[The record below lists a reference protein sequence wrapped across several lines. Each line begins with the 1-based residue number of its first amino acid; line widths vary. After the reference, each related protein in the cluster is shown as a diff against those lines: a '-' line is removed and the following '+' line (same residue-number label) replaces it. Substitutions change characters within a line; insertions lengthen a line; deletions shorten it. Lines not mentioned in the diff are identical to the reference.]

1 MAETHPDRLAEYASS
16 RGGQIAHNVGSSQ
29 KIFKEGLGKV
39 KDFKAKIHVE
49 ADATSKFC
57 KARPVPYSMK
67 VKIEE
72 ELDRLLSLG
81 ILKPVQFSEWA
92 MPIVPVLKSDR
103 SVRICG
109 DFKVTV
115 NPVAKLDCYPIP
127 RIEDL
132 LATLGGGK
140 SFTKLDMSQAY
151 QQVEL
156 EESSK
161 KFTVINTHKGLFE
174 YTRLPF
180 GISSAPAIFERV
192 MEGLLQNIPGVVVY
206 IDDVLITG
214 KTDEDHLQ
222 SLETVLKR
230 MEDAGMLLKKDKC
243 CFMTKSV
250 SYLGYII
257 DAEGLHPTKE
267 KLQAIRDTPS
277 PKNLTQLKS
286 YLGLL
291 SYYGRF
297 LPNLSNFLFPL
308 YRLLR
313 RQTPWTWSKTEEETF
328 QNSKKLLMSSKLLV
342 RFDPSLELILACDA
356 SNYGIGAVLAHCL
369 PDGLEKPIGFSSR
382 TLTETEK
389 RYSQLEKE
397 GLACIFGIKKFHSYL
412 FGHPFTIY
420 TDNLPLKSLFCEKQ
434 AVPAQAAGRIQRW
447 ALILANY
454 EYKILFRPTHKHS
467 NADALSRLP
476 SPTTS
481 VEEPV
486 PTELILLMEAI
497 EKMPITEESIKDW
510 TQKDPTLSRIYKYIQ
525 NGWPNQCPEELKQ
538 FVRWKSELS
547 TLNGCILFGS
557 RVLVPPPGRKQLLLE
572 LHQGHPGIS
581 RMKSLARMYLWWP
594 GMDSEI
600 EKLVKKCSKCQEN
613 QRDVPSVPLKP
624 WSLPSRPWNRLH
636 IDYVGPFMN
645 SMFLLIIDAHSKWVE
660 IFKTSSTTSA
670 ATIQLLR
677 STFFRFGIPQTIVS
691 DDGSCFTSS
700 EFEEFLKLNGINHLL
715 TAPYHPQSNGL
726 AERMVQAFKCGMKK
740 LSEGTIDL
748 KLARFLF
755 NY

>member
-1 MAETHPDRLAEYASS
+1 MPQAVHRIANHACYRCG
-16 RGGQIAHNVGSSQ
+16 RGGDQPDKCRFKQAKCLSCGKVGHIQRVCRTVPKPDKTTPKKSRDHRPQPIKQLSGKKEEPIELFLNHFGEDNNAIQLTVYIEGNPALMELDTGASVSILSSSTWTRLFPGRELKRTNTVLKTFSGEQ
-29 KIFKEGLGKV
+29 LQPIGSADVKVQYKSQSVILPILVLEGEGPDLFGRNWLKHIRIEWQSMHQVEEDKLHTMWARHKKIFQEGLGKV
-39 KDFKAKIHVE
+39 KDFKAKIHVK
-49 ADATSKFC
+49 ADATPKFC

-72 ELDRLLSLG
+72 ELDSLLSLG

-92 MPIVPVLKSDR
+92 MPIVPVLKPDR

-115 NPVAKLDCYPIP
+115 NPVTKLDRYP
-127 RIEDL
+127 IEDL

-161 KFTVINTHKGLFE
+161 KYTVINTHKGLFE

-180 GISSAPAIFERV
+180 GISSAPGIFQRV
-192 MEGLLQNIPGVVVY
+192 MEGLLQNIPVVVY

-214 KTDEDHLQ
+214 TTDEDHLQ
-222 SLETVLKR
+222 SLETVLKG

-257 DAEGLHPTKE
+257 AAEGLHPTKE
-267 KLQAIRDTPS
+267 KLQAIRDAPS

-297 LPNLSNFLFPL
+297 LPNLSNVLFPL

-342 RFDPSLELILACDA
+342 HFDPSLELILACDA
-356 SNYGIGAVLAHCL
+356 SNYGIGAVLALRL
-369 PDGLEKPIGFSSR
+369 PDRSEKPIGFASR
-382 TLTETEK
+382 TLSETEK

-420 TDNLPLKSLFCEKQ
+420 TDN
-434 AVPAQAAGRIQRW
+434 
-447 ALILANY
+447 
-454 EYKILFRPTHKHS
+454 
-467 NADALSRLP
+467 
-476 SPTTS
+476 
-481 VEEPV
+481 
-486 PTELILLMEAI
+486 
-497 EKMPITEESIKDW
+497 
-510 TQKDPTLSRIYKYIQ
+510 
-525 NGWPNQCPEELKQ
+525 
-538 FVRWKSELS
+538 
-547 TLNGCILFGS
+547 
-557 RVLVPPPGRKQLLLE
+557 
-572 LHQGHPGIS
+572 
-581 RMKSLARMYLWWP
+581 
-594 GMDSEI
+594 
-600 EKLVKKCSKCQEN
+600 
-613 QRDVPSVPLKP
+613 
-624 WSLPSRPWNRLH
+624 
-636 IDYVGPFMN
+636 
-645 SMFLLIIDAHSKWVE
+645 
-660 IFKTSSTTSA
+660 
-670 ATIQLLR
+670 
-677 STFFRFGIPQTIVS
+677 
-691 DDGSCFTSS
+691 
-700 EFEEFLKLNGINHLL
+700 
-715 TAPYHPQSNGL
+715 
-726 AERMVQAFKCGMKK
+726 
-740 LSEGTIDL
+740 
-748 KLARFLF
+748 
-755 NY
+755 